1 MTVSRYPDHL
11 MLGPGGRLIVPKS
24 ESLVLA
30 EIVRQARTL
39 RDTAE
44 TSAVRH
50 IAASIMG
57 MAGTLERQ
65 AGAGYHRN
73 PASQKPKMG
82 SVLVGPMVVHRVM
95 SRNVHDIRYTHATD
109 GDDYEHVF
117 ERPTLALAIERGG
130 YRDVLLTAPDGAPIW
145 EDF

>member
-1 MTVSRYPDHL
+1 
-11 MLGPGGRLIVPKS
+11 MLGPGGRLLVPES
-24 ESLVLA
+24 ESRVLS
-30 EIVRQARTL
+30 EIL
-39 RDTAE
+39 
-44 TSAVRH
+44 H
-50 IAASIMG
+50 IA
-57 MAGTLERQ
+57 RQ
-65 AGAGYHRN
+65 LRAPRNSDSVRDKAARLMELADSLREQVKEGYHRN